1 MPSAERGPVVD
12 STMRTLTLFAA
23 ALALLAAS
31 RPSSAQLDF
40 DVISFGKIQVD
51 DATLGLGSGWL
62 ILVNT
67 GTVPISL
74 TDWQKALH
82 YARFSAPVAGFE
94 LKPVFAGPT
103 TLLPG
108 QALGAFDGVLLD
120 QLRLGETFVNA
131 AATQFNLSAP
141 WPNGTTQTLRWSFV
155 LAGRQVSGVTEVEFT
170 STPTT
175 FGVSGVRT
183 ASVPTTASVTSLP
196 SGCTGQL
203 SVRPQALASPF
214 RVAPSSDLP
223 VIGNP
228 CFALDVRV
236 NNVPYV
242 LGMDFAPGTTTVLGC
257 EVKVG
262 LSPAFQRIASPG
274 AIVQRLPI
282 PNDLALVGQHVW
294 LQAAGMSRGGVTTLT
309 NGLELVIGA
318 RP

>member
-1 MPSAERGPVVD
+1 
-12 STMRTLTLFAA
+12 MRTPTLFASA
-23 ALALLAAS
+23 ALALFAAS

-51 DATLGLGSGWL
+51 DATLGLSSGWL

-67 GTVPISL
+67 GTVPIAL

-82 YARFSAPVAGFE
+82 YARFSAPVGGFE
-94 LKPVFAGPT
+94 LKPVLAGPT
-103 TLLPG
+103 TLQPG
-108 QALGAFDGVLLD
+108 QAIGAFDGVLVN
-120 QLRLGETFVNA
+120 QLQLGETFVNA
-131 AATQFNLSAP
+131 ASTQFQLSAP
-141 WPNGTTQTLRWSFV
+141 WPSGTTQSLRWSFA
-155 LAGRQVSGVTEVEFT
+155 LGGRQVSGVTEVEFT
-170 STPTT
+170 SSPTT

-183 ASVPTTASVTSLP
+183 ASVPATASVTSLP

-203 SVRPQALASPF
+203 TVRPQALPGPF

-242 LGMDFAPGTTTVLGC
+242 LGIDFAPGSTTALGC

-262 LSPAFQRIASPG
+262 LSAAFQRIVNPG

-294 LQAAGMSRGGVTTLT
+294 LQAVGIGSGGPTTLT